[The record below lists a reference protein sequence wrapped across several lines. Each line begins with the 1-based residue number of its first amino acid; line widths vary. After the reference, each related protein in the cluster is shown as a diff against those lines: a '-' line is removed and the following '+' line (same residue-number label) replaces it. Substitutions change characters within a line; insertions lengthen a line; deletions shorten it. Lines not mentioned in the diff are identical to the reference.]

1 MPGAKMSTR
10 AIRAAKARE
19 PQVVEGDKRL
29 LALKGPST
37 SALAVEALT
46 DLVRRG
52 GADAGGAR
60 RPQVPHRG
68 HPPSARGNDKGVAVM
83 PRAGAG
89 RCDPSLAR

>member
-46 DLVRRG
+46 DLVRQ
-52 GADAGGAR
+52 AGG
-60 RPQVPHRG
+60 
-68 HPPSARGNDKGVAVM
+68 
-83 PRAGAG
+83 RAGGCGG
-89 RCDPSLAR
+89 RAAAPWAPAFSKGE